1 MKILFPLLLV
11 AAVLPGCARFTTT
24 QTDVSTVDEKGKP
37 TRTITTKATAST
49 FFEGRSALAKFKAI
63 QTDKSQSASVGELSQ
78 ETTGTNVSLLA
89 EAIAKGVAAGLN
101 PLK

>member
-1 MKILFPLLLV
+1 MKPYFITALAIL
-11 AAVLPGCARFTTT
+11 ALPSCARFTTT
-24 QTDVSTVDEKGKP
+24 QTDVSTLDEKGKP

-101 PLK
+101 PIK